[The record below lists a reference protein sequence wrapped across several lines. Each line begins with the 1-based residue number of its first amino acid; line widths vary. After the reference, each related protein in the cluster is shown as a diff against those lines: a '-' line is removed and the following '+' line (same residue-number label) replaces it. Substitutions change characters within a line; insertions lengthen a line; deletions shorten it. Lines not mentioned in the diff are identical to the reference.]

1 MRMIRVRPSHR
12 RFLGAFEM
20 RSWMIIA
27 LAAVVALM
35 LIARDCS
42 ERRDNVATKGET
54 TNSAADAK
62 TQPTE
67 LSPNLRAWS
76 DSTAGAVEAK
86 AQPAEF
92 SLSAADDEGVD
103 LPEREEIRQ
112 SRKLTPGTKVF
123 VIGLNDARVDSDGKE
138 AFVMGINGGVKVET
152 ADTDTAEV
160 LIVRSAHK
168 REDLLHRKVNI
179 SNDENLFIR
188 IEDDSTFT
196 PRRTVLSKIRRKMFA
211 PAGDDSAIPEIRE
224 RVILK
229 LPRKAGLEIHVVY
242 GAVTIGETEG
252 RLEIRNV
259 DGPIRVA
266 RAAGLVEV
274 SNVNGPIDITFAPL
288 AANSINIGGG
298 VNGDINLR
306 FEGEVNA
313 DLNAWSVIGAIK
325 PDFPN
330 VETRRTERGWW
341 WASLKAR
348 IGNGGLGIEVHGV
361 NGNVTLSKAASSAAP
376 AAQ

>member
-1 MRMIRVRPSHR
+1 MRMIRVRPPHR

-35 LIARDCS
+35 LIARGCS
-42 ERRDNVATKGET
+42 GRKDNAATKVET
-54 TNSAADAK
+54 ANAAAD
-62 TQPTE
+62 
-67 LSPNLRAWS
+67 
-76 DSTAGAVEAK
+76 AK

-92 SLSAADDEGVD
+92 SLSAKDDEGVD

-112 SRKLTPGTKVF
+112 THKLTPGTKVF

-160 LIVRSAHK
+160 LIVRSARQ
-168 REDLLHRKVNI
+168 REDLLHRKVKI
-179 SNDENLFIR
+179 SNDENLFIH
-188 IEDDSTFT
+188 IEDDSAPN
-196 PRRTVLSKIRRKMFA
+196 PRRTVLSKIRRKMFT
-211 PAGDDSAIPEIRE
+211 PIEDDSAIPEIRE

-242 GAVTIGETEG
+242 GAVTVGETEG

-259 DGPIRVA
+259 DGGIRVA
-266 RAAGLVEV
+266 RAAGPVVV
-274 SNVNGPIDITFAPL
+274 SNVNGDVDITFAPL
-288 AANSINIGGG
+288 AANSIRIGGG
-298 VNGDINLR
+298 VNGDVDLR

-330 VETRRTERGWW
+330 VEIRNREPEWSR
-341 WASLKAR
+341 LKAR
-348 IGNGGLGIEVHGV
+348 IGNGGLGIEIHNV
-361 NGNVTLSKAASSAAP
+361 NGNVTLSKAASSAASALKP
-376 AAQ
+376 ATK

>member
-1 MRMIRVRPSHR
+1 MRMIRVRPSPR

-20 RSWMIIA
+20 RSWMIVA
-27 LAAVVALM
+27 LVAVVALM
-35 LIARDCS
+35 LVARGCS
-42 ERRDNVATKGET
+42 GRKDTAAMKGET
-54 TNSAADAK
+54 AKAAAD
-62 TQPTE
+62 
-67 LSPNLRAWS
+67 
-76 DSTAGAVEAK
+76 AK

-92 SLSAADDEGVD
+92 SLSAKDDEGVD

-160 LIVRSAHK
+160 LIVRSARK
-168 REDLLHRKVNI
+168 REDLLHRKVSI

-188 IEDDSTFT
+188 IEDDSTPS
-196 PRRTVLSKIRRKMFA
+196 PRRTVLSKVRRKILFA
-211 PAGDDSAIPEIRE
+211 PVEDDSAIPEIRE

-242 GAVTIGETEG
+242 GAVTVGELDG

-266 RAAGLVEV
+266 RAAGPVVV
-274 SNVNGPIDITFAPL
+274 SNVNGPIDMTFAPL
-288 AANSINIGGG
+288 TANSINIGGS
-298 VNGDINLR
+298 VNGDLNLR

-330 VETRRTERGWW
+330 VEIRNREPQWSR
-341 WASLKAR
+341 LKAR
-348 IGNGGLGIEVHGV
+348 IGNGGLGIEIHNV
-361 NGNVTLSKAASSAAP
+361 NGNVTLSKAASSAASR
-376 AAQ
+376 

>member
-1 MRMIRVRPSHR
+1 
-12 RFLGAFEM
+12 
-20 RSWMIIA
+20 MIIA
-27 LAAVVALM
+27 VMGVVAM
-35 LIARDCS
+35 VLISRGCS
-42 ERRDNVATKGET
+42 ERRDNAAMKGKT
-54 TNSAADAK
+54 ANGAANAK
-62 TQPTE
+62 AQPAE

-76 DSTAGAVEAK
+76 DSASETADAK
-86 AQPAEF
+86 VQPAEF
-92 SLSAADDEGVD
+92 SLSAKDDEGVD

-138 AFVMGINGGVKVET
+138 AFVMGVSGGVKVET

-168 REDLLHRKVNI
+168 REDLLHRKVEI

-188 IEDDSTFT
+188 IEDESAPN
-196 PRRTVLSKIRRKMFA
+196 PRRTVLSKVRRKMSI
-211 PAGDDSAIPEIRE
+211 PIEDNSNPVPEIRE

-242 GAVTIGETEG
+242 GAVTVGETEG
-252 RLEIRNV
+252 QLEIRNV

-266 RAAGLVEV
+266 RAAGPVEV

-288 AANSINIGGG
+288 VASSINIGR
-298 VNGDINLR
+298 VNGNINLR

-313 DLNAWSVIGAIK
+313 DLNASSVIGAIK

-330 VETRRTERGWW
+330 VEVRNAEPVWSR
-341 WASLKAR
+341 LKAR
-348 IGNGGLGIEVHGV
+348 IGSGGVGIEIHSV
-361 NGNVTLSKAASSAAP
+361 NGNVTLSKAAK
-376 AAQ
+376 

>member
-27 LAAVVALM
+27 FVAVVALV
-35 LIARDCS
+35 LIARGCS
-42 ERRDNVATKGET
+42 DRKNKAAMKGET
-54 TNSAADAK
+54 ANGPANAK
-62 TQPTE
+62 AQPAE

-76 DSTAGAVEAK
+76 DSAAADVK

-92 SLSAADDEGVD
+92 SLSAKDDEGVD

-123 VIGLNDARVDSDGKE
+123 VIGLDDARVDSDGKE

-152 ADTDTAEV
+152 TDTDIAEV

-168 REDLLHRKVNI
+168 REDLQQRKVNI
-179 SNDENLFIR
+179 SNDENLFIH
-188 IEDDSTFT
+188 IEDGPAPS
-196 PRRTVLSKIRRKMFA
+196 PRRSVASKIRRKMSI
-211 PAGDDSAIPEIRE
+211 PSKDDSTVPEIRE

-242 GAVTIGETEG
+242 GAVTVGETDG
-252 RLEIRNV
+252 SLEIRNV

-266 RAAGLVEV
+266 RAAGPVDV
-274 SNVNGPIDITFAPL
+274 SNVNGP
-288 AANSINIGGG
+288 
-298 VNGDINLR
+298 
-306 FEGEVNA
+306 
-313 DLNAWSVIGAIK
+313 
-325 PDFPN
+325 
-330 VETRRTERGWW
+330 
-341 WASLKAR
+341 
-348 IGNGGLGIEVHGV
+348 
-361 NGNVTLSKAASSAAP
+361 
-376 AAQ
+376 

>member
-1 MRMIRVRPSHR
+1 MRIIRVRPSHR

-27 LAAVVALM
+27 VVAVVALM
-35 LIARDCS
+35 LIARGCS
-42 ERRDNVATKGET
+42 ERKDNAATKVET
-54 TNSAADAK
+54 ANAK
-62 TQPTE
+62 ARPAE

-76 DSTAGAVEAK
+76 DSAAGAGSARD
-86 AQPAEF
+86 QSAEF
-92 SLSAADDEGVD
+92 SLSAKDDEGVD

-112 SRKLTPGTKVF
+112 TRKFTPGTKVF

-138 AFVMGINGGVKVET
+138 AFVMGVSGGVKVEM

-160 LIVRSAHK
+160 LVVRSARK
-168 REDLLHRKVNI
+168 REDLLRRKVNI

-188 IEDDSTFT
+188 IEDDSTPN
-196 PRRTVLSKIRRKMFA
+196 PRRTVLSKVRRKMSI
-211 PAGDDSAIPEIRE
+211 PIEDDSNPFPEIRE

-242 GAVTIGETEG
+242 GAVTVGETDG

-266 RAAGLVEV
+266 RAAGPVVV
-274 SNVNGPIDITFAPL
+274 SNVNGDVDITFAPRRVD
-288 AANSINIGGG
+288 SIRLGGRI
-298 VNGDINLR
+298 NGNVDLR

-325 PDFPN
+325 PDLPN
-330 VETRRTERGWW
+330 VEIRNREPEWSR
-341 WASLKAR
+341 LKAR
-348 IGNGGLGIEVHGV
+348 VGNGGSAIELRDIT
-361 NGNVTLSKAASSAAP
+361 GNVTLSKAVNQDASALKSAAK
-376 AAQ
+376 

>member
-1 MRMIRVRPSHR
+1 MKVKTGNA
-12 RFLGAFEM
+12 GA
-20 RSWMIIA
+20 
-27 LAAVVALM
+27 
-35 LIARDCS
+35 
-42 ERRDNVATKGET
+42 
-54 TNSAADAK
+54 
-62 TQPTE
+62 QPAE

-76 DSTAGAVEAK
+76 DSAAGAGDAK

-92 SLSAADDEGVD
+92 SLSAKDDEGVD

-112 SRKLTPGTKVF
+112 SRKLTQGAKVF
-123 VIGLNDARVDSDGKE
+123 IIGLNDARVDSNGKE

-160 LIVRSAHK
+160 LIVRSARS
-168 REDLLHRKVNI
+168 REDLLHRKVEV
-179 SNDENLFIR
+179 SNEENLFIR
-188 IEDDSTFT
+188 IEDDSTPN
-196 PRRTVLSKIRRKMFA
+196 PRRSVNSKIRRKMSI
-211 PAGDDSAIPEIRE
+211 PIEDDSNPVPEIRE

-229 LPRKAGLEIHVVY
+229 LPRQAGLEIHVVY
-242 GAVTIGETEG
+242 GAVTVGATDG

-266 RAAGLVEV
+266 RTAGPVAV

-288 AANSINIGGG
+288 AASSINIGR

-313 DLNAWSVIGAIK
+313 ELNAWSVIGAIK

-330 VETRRTERGWW
+330 VEIRRTEQGWW

-348 IGNGGLGIEVHGV
+348 IGSGGLGIEIHNV
-361 NGNVTLSKAASSAAP
+361 NGNVTLSKAASSDASALKSAAK
-376 AAQ
+376 